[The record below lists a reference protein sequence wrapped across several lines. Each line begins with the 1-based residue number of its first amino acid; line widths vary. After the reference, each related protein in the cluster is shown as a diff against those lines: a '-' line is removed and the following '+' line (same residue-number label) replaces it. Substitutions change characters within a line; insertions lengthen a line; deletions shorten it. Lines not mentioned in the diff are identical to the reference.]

1 MDEFAFLPNNLADE
15 FIASVFPTLSS
26 SKESKLV
33 ITSTPN
39 GLNAFYKIWKEA
51 QEGIND
57 FVAVRGY
64 WNELHNQEWADK
76 QRKLLGE
83 VRYTAEVECVSK
95 DTTVEVKDTITGEI
109 KEISIGDLYDE
120 LNEKQNL

>member
-1 MDEFAFLPNNLADE
+1 MDEFAFLSNNLADE

-57 FVAVRGY
+57 FVAIGMNSTIRNGQIN
-64 WNELHNQEWADK
+64 NENF
-76 QRKLLGE
+76 
-83 VRYTAEVECVSK
+83 
-95 DTTVEVKDTITGEI
+95 
-109 KEISIGDLYDE
+109 
-120 LNEKQNL
+120 

>member
-39 GLNAFYKIWKEA
+39 GSFWITYQVICMKIS
-51 QEGIND
+51 N
-57 FVAVRGY
+57 
-64 WNELHNQEWADK
+64 
-76 QRKLLGE
+76 
-83 VRYTAEVECVSK
+83 
-95 DTTVEVKDTITGEI
+95 
-109 KEISIGDLYDE
+109 
-120 LNEKQNL
+120 